1 MLTVLLTRHPSSHG
15 YYTELVAAPP
25 PGVTFRWRDEAPA
38 GPAGGS
44 ALKAVAGLLLA
55 ALCLPNVRRVA
66 VPGGAI
72 DLLHSGQH
80 LLVTRHPWVVDIE
93 HACPFVGI
101 RFGQL
106 RRRFTRR
113 VIRRVLASG
122 ACRGILPWTETAAE
136 GFLRT
141 FGGDS
146 VLRRKVRVVYPAVR
160 APEERRSRHDDGECR
175 VLFAANA
182 PAWNVVIKGGRE
194 LVEAIRILRS
204 KGRKVRLTVV
214 GPIPPALATEWA
226 AVEGVL
232 LLGRVS
238 RTELYRQYSESDV
251 YAMPSF
257 SDTFG
262 MAFVE
267 AMAFGLPV
275 VALDRPYTREIV
287 RDGET
292 GLLVK
297 LGDSSVAWCDAWGG
311 FTMDS
316 DAFIRCVLDADVD
329 VTVVAQLVEQLDRLV
344 DDPALRRRL
353 GDRGREEVL
362 DGRFSVTRRNATLE
376 EVYSR
381 AARGCDQ

>member
-1 MLTVLLTRHPSSHG
+1 
-15 YYTELVAAPP
+15 
-25 PGVTFRWRDEAPA
+25 
-38 GPAGGS
+38 
-44 ALKAVAGLLLA
+44 
-55 ALCLPNVRRVA
+55 
-66 VPGGAI
+66 
-72 DLLHSGQH
+72 
-80 LLVTRHPWVVDIE
+80 
-93 HACPFVGI
+93 
-101 RFGQL
+101 
-106 RRRFTRR
+106 
-113 VIRRVLASG
+113 
-122 ACRGILPWTETAAE
+122 
-136 GFLRT
+136 
-141 FGGDS
+141 
-146 VLRRKVRVVYPAVR
+146 
-160 APEERRSRHDDGECR
+160 
-175 VLFAANA
+175 
-182 PAWNVVIKGGRE
+182 
-194 LVEAIRILRS
+194 VEATRILRS

-262 MAFVE
+262 MVFVE

-275 VALDRPYTREIV
+275 VALDRPYTREII

-292 GLLVK
+292 GLLAK

-329 VTVVAQLVEQLDRLV
+329 MTVVAELVEQLDRLV

-362 DGRFSVTRRNATLE
+362 DGRFSVTRRNATLG
-376 EVYSR
+376 EVYST
-381 AARGCDQ
+381 AARGWDQ